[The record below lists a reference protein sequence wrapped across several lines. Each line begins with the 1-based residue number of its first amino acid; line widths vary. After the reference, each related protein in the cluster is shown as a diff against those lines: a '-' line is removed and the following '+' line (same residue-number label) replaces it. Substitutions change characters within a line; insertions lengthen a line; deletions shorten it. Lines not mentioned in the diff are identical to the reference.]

1 MNDKNMQG
9 KYISDTSRTQKYII
23 NDKNMIDNL
32 FRVHND
38 SVGIFTSTNLTC
50 YLIY

>member
-38 SVGIFTSTNLTC
+38 SVGIFTSTSLTC